1 MSLSLSSTAEEL
13 RSAFFSLH
21 DRKDIARLLEIDVSK
36 LTYYLYRIPES
47 QHYKVFTIRKNLGGV
62 REISAP
68 ITPLKILQRKL
79 NQVLQSV
86 YKPKVAVHGYI
97 KGEKRGILTNAKSH
111 VNKKLLLNIDLK
123 DYFPSINFG
132 RVQGLFLRPPH
143 NLNKVVSDTLA
154 KICCYNKALPQGAPT
169 SPIVSN
175 MICARMDSQLSK
187 LARDC
192 DCTYTRYADDIT
204 FSCEDDSF
212 PESIAIIHDGKLEL
226 GDKLIGIIS
235 NNGFNINPDKVK
247 LRTKFERQIVTGVTT
262 NIFPNVRREFIRK
275 IRAMLHAWE
284 KYGLDSAQE
293 EFLAKY
299 YKKQLSTFKSRPS
312 FKAVVKG
319 KIDYLG
325 MIRGKDDPIYLHF
338 RQKLRELAPEL
349 VKSPETPFE
358 FLTRTSRA
366 SPVKSVVSTVL
377 STKGDIHALSRLL
390 SEIDPDLESKRQGAW
405 HTFYGT
411 GSDRLS
417 QASHSM
423 REVIRLLLDKLAPDD
438 MVKAAPWYNK
448 PTSSVTQVTRKMRVR
463 YCLSGYSTSVSHST
477 LNYIESLANF
487 VDESYAKLSGEAH
500 SDEPS
505 DISMVKAF
513 LESGD
518 IVILIILLNKK
529 D

>member
-1 MSLSLSSTAEEL
+1 MSLSLSSTSEEL

-21 DRKDIARLLEIDVSK
+21 NRKDIARLLDIDVSK
-36 LTYYLYRIPES
+36 LTYYLYGIPES
-47 QHYKVFTIRKNLGGV
+47 QHYKVFTIRKSLGGV

-86 YKPKVAVHGYI
+86 YRPKMVVHSYI
-97 KGEKRGILTNAKSH
+97 KGEKRSILSNAKCH
-111 VNKKLLLNIDLK
+111 VNKELLLNVDLK
-123 DYFPSINFG
+123 DFFPSINFG

-187 LARDC
+187 LARDY

-204 FSCEDDSF
+204 FSCENESF
-212 PESIAIIHDGKLEL
+212 PESITRIHDGKLEL
-226 GDKLIGIIS
+226 GDKLIEIIS

-247 LRTKFERQIVTGVTT
+247 LRTNFERQVVTGVTT
-262 NIFPNVRREFIRK
+262 NLFPNVRREFIRK

-284 KYGLDSAQE
+284 KYGLDSAQA
-293 EFLAKY
+293 EFLTKY
-299 YKKQLSTFKSRPS
+299 DKKQLGPFKHRPS

-325 MIRGKDDPIYLHF
+325 MIRGKDNPIYLHF

-377 STKGDIHALSRLL
+377 STKGDIHVLSRLL
-390 SEIDPDLESKRQGAW
+390 SEVDPDLESKRLGVWQ
-405 HTFYGT
+405 TFYGD
-411 GSDRLS
+411 SNDRLG

-423 REVIRLLLDKLAPDD
+423 REVIRLLLEKLAPDEK
-438 MVKAAPWYNK
+438 VKQCPWYTK
-448 PTSSVTQVTRKMRVR
+448 PVDLKTDVTRGMRVR
-463 YCLSGYSTSVSHST
+463 YCLSGSSTSVSKST
-477 LNYIESLANF
+477 LKYIEALSKF
-487 VDESYAKLSGEAH
+487 VDESYAKLSIEAH
-500 SDEPS
+500 ASKES
-505 DISMVKAF
+505 DIPIVKAF
-513 LESGD
+513 LESGEL
-518 IVILIILLNKK
+518 VVLMILLHKK
-529 D
+529 V

>member
-1 MSLSLSSTAEEL
+1 MSLSLSSTKEEL

-21 DRKDIARLLEIDVSK
+21 NRKDIARLLDIEVSK
-36 LTYYLYRIPES
+36 LTYYLYGIPES

-68 ITPLKILQRKL
+68 ITPIKILQRKL
-79 NQVLQSV
+79 NQVLQSI
-86 YKPKVAVHGYI
+86 YKPKLVVHSYI
-97 KGEKRGILTNAKSH
+97 KGEKRSILTNAKSH
-111 VNKKLLLNIDLK
+111 VNKRLLLNIDLK
-123 DYFPSINFG
+123 DFFPSINFG

-187 LARDC
+187 LARDY

-204 FSCEDDSF
+204 FSCENDSF
-212 PESIAIIHDGKLEL
+212 RESIARIHDGKLEL
-226 GDKLIGIIS
+226 GDKLIEIIS
-235 NNGFNINPDKVK
+235 NNGFKINPDKVK
-247 LRTKFERQIVTGVTT
+247 LRTNFERQVVTGVTT
-262 NIFPNVRREFIRK
+262 NLFPNVRREFIRK

-284 KYGLDSAQE
+284 KYGLDLAQE
-293 EFLAKY
+293 EFLTKY
-299 YKKQLSTFKSRPS
+299 DKKQLGPFKSRPS
-312 FKAVVKG
+312 YKAVVKG

-325 MIRGKDDPIYLHF
+325 MIRGKDNPIYLHF

-366 SPVKSVVSTVL
+366 SPVKSVVSPVL
-377 STKGDIHALSRLL
+377 STKGDIHILSSLL
-390 SEIDPDLESKRQGAW
+390 SEQDPDLESKRQGAW
-405 HTFYGT
+405 HTFHGT
-411 GSDRLS
+411 SSDRLR
-417 QASHSM
+417 QACHSM

-438 MVKAAPWYNK
+438 MVKAAPWYEK
-448 PTSSVTQVTRKMRVR
+448 PADTKSDVTRKQRVH
-463 YCLSGYSTSVSHST
+463 YCLSGHSTSVSHSR
-477 LNYIESLANF
+477 LNYIESLARF
-487 VDESYAKLSGEAH
+487 VDESYAKLSSEAH
-500 SDEPS
+500 SDKPS

-518 IVILIILLNKK
+518 IIILMILLNRKT
-529 D
+529 